1 MNWKNITLFLLLVIL
16 FVFSGIYNQVN
27 HKDITIYLNNPEDND
42 KQKISLSGTVLKID
56 NDEILLKDSMYGKKI
71 LLKYV
76 YDKFQIGQF
85 INFQGIF
92 HKEGY
97 IEYKKGEEIWDRKI
111 KLILSIFGFLFVVYV
126 FIIDYKK
133 INLFK

>member
-56 NDEILLKDSMYGKKI
+56 NDEILLKDSMYGKEI

>member
-56 NDEILLKDSMYGKKI
+56 NDEILLKDSMYGKEI

-111 KLILSIFGFLFVVYV
+111 KLVLSIFGFLFVVYV